1 MKFLADDCVV
11 FRRIDDSDYRTI
23 LQEDLDT
30 LNRWTEKWLVK
41 FNVSKCKV
49 MNVTLKRKIVSPLY
63 HLSGVHLEEV
73 SKYKYLGV
81 IITHNLTWS
90 EHCSAK
96 VKTANKIMGL
106 VRRTLGDCN
115 YQTKSVAYTT
125 LVRPHLEYCSPVWSP
140 YTKKDIHLLE
150 RVQKRAAHICLG
162 NWEDSYK
169 HLRGVLKWQTL
180 ELRRTYLSL
189 LQMFCIVRGNDAI
202 PFDAF
207 FELAACQST

>member
-1 MKFLADDCVV
+1 MEPIPSLTMYGPC
-11 FRRIDDSDYRTI
+11 SNPTI
-23 LQEDLDT
+23 TVRSIEDLDT
-30 LNRWTEKWLVK
+30 LNRWAEKWLVK

-49 MNVTLKRKIVSPLY
+49 MNVTLKRKKIVSPLY

-73 SKYKYLGV
+73 RKYKYLGV

-125 LVRPHLEYCSPVWSP
+125 LVRPHLEYCSPVWSL
-140 YTKKDIHLLE
+140 YTKEDIHLLE
-150 RVQKRAAHICLG
+150 SVQKTCSPYMLG
-162 NWEDSYK
+162 
-169 HLRGVLKWQTL
+169 
-180 ELRRTYLSL
+180 
-189 LQMFCIVRGNDAI
+189 
-202 PFDAF
+202 
-207 FELAACQST
+207 

>member
-1 MKFLADDCVV
+1 MTVV
-11 FRRIDDSDYRTI
+11 FQRIDDSDDRTI

-30 LNRWTEKWLVK
+30 LNRWAEKWLVK

-73 SKYKYLGV
+73 RKYKYLGV

-106 VRRTLGDCN
+106 VRRTLVDCN

-140 YTKKDIHLLE
+140 YIRRHPSVGKGAKT
-150 RVQKRAAHICLG
+150 CSPYMLG
-162 NWEDSYK
+162 
-169 HLRGVLKWQTL
+169 
-180 ELRRTYLSL
+180 
-189 LQMFCIVRGNDAI
+189 
-202 PFDAF
+202 
-207 FELAACQST
+207 